1 MRMQEGNIET
11 NHAEMQEGISAQEIA
26 RLLQQ
31 IREKRPLVHML
42 PNSVSAAFCADALA
56 ALGARP
62 LMALCPGEMEEL
74 AAYADALVVNLGQPG
89 EEKQEAARRALRAAG
104 ERGLPVVLDPVG
116 AGASAY
122 RLQNLEEL
130 LAISWKGIVKGN
142 EAENAAL
149 FSGRL
154 THEGVDSV
162 RSHGFLEAD
171 PERVRALSRAGE
183 RVYVSTGRENRIF
196 IAEESRLILQGRMC
210 HRTAPAYGLVG
221 TGCMTGALMGAFCG
235 AAEEEPEAFCGMAAE
250 EPEAFC
256 GTAEEEPEAFCGMAA
271 EAPEGFCKMAGEMR
285 GFFGGRAEAVRPD
298 IWSKYGT
305 AVWAALLTV
314 GFVQEQAGA
323 ARGYGSF
330 RQEILDGLSRFTGQ
344 EEAFFS
350 YLKEHAFP

>member
-1 MRMQEGNIET
+1 MRMQEGNTET
-11 NHAEMQEGISAQEIA
+11 NHTEMQEGISAQEIA

-42 PNSVSAAFCADALA
+42 PNSVSAAFCGDALA

-142 EAENAAL
+142 EAENVAL

-162 RSHGFLEAD
+162 RSHDFLEAD

-183 RVYVSTGRENRIF
+183 RVFVSTGRENRIF
-196 IAEESRLILQGRMC
+196 TVEERRLILLGCMC
-210 HRTAPAYGLVG
+210 HRAAPAYGLIG

-235 AAEEEPEAFCGMAAE
+235 AAEEVPEAFCGAAE
-250 EPEAFC
+250 
-256 GTAEEEPEAFCGMAA
+256 
-271 EAPEGFCKMAGEMR
+271 EAPEGFCKAAEEITEV
-285 GFFGGRAEAVRPD
+285 FGGRAEAVRPD
-298 IWSKYGT
+298 IWSKYSA

-314 GFVQEQAGA
+314 GFVQEQAGT

-330 RQEILDGLSRFTGQ
+330 RQEILDGLSRFTGE
-344 EEAFFS
+344 EEAFLS